1 MASRRAMA
9 AEPEG
14 PAVNHAALP
23 EQVAGQT
30 VAGGDVTP
38 VRLHPVPLKYAARP
52 VTPLRQGETFQQR
65 LDAFGLDE
73 VLEMLS
79 SGQMLVQV
87 AEAADVSTG
96 ALLQWYSKDPERR
109 AAVMEARRM
118 AAALW
123 DENAEHVVHG
133 AGNWFQL
140 EQAKQL
146 ASHYRWRA
154 AKIDV
159 QGYGEKQ
166 SIEHNVK
173 PLPMEEVD
181 AKLLQLAGFWAQLPP
196 TQPAMQLPREITDTD
211 VIDAEDISELD
222 DVLR

>member
-1 MASRRAMA
+1 MASRRAQA

-14 PAVNHAALP
+14 PDTNVDAS
-23 EQVAGQT
+23 
-30 VAGGDVTP
+30 GDAPTKVW
-38 VRLHPVPLKYAARP
+38 LQPVPLKYAAQP

-73 VLEMLS
+73 VLTLLS
-79 SGQMLVQV
+79 GGHMLVQV
-87 AEAADVSTG
+87 AEAADVPPG

-118 AAALW
+118 AASLW
-123 DENAEHVVHG
+123 DESAEHVVHG
-133 AGNWFQL
+133 AGTWFQL

-154 AKIDV
+154 SKIDV

-181 AKLLQLAGFWAQLPP
+181 AKLLQLAGFWAQMPP
-196 TQPAMQLPREITDTD
+196 TQPAMQLPREIVDMEVVD
-211 VIDAEDISELD
+211 VEDISQLD